1 MNLPLITRAAAKDF
15 LQCLMAFQEESF
27 GREEIQKICKTTNG
41 CYEKRDKGIYMSVNV
56 MVCGADQ
63 TTDEYIAALKLKRII
78 LDSLPWDA
86 IGEIVLFASATLM
99 GQAVKDIDILMIG
112 EVKNYSV
119 DAEFCTEAN
128 GCVKEKVVISSF
140 CTTIEVKGHDISGI
154 LVNGTDFYVKY
165 GAKTHCVT
173 DQSNKQKIA
182 AKNFFERTLMDS
194 PFVTNVIWFTQT
206 TPGDI
211 KKLLAN
217 NGRTMPSNVLGRD
230 FDFKEL
236 VQLLIWQKPPY
247 KKWDTYIFDSN
258 HNSNSLQTIKN
269 AMSLFSK
276 TKAHMGEMTRR
287 RIEQLTNKAF
297 QADAL
302 IDAQGKVSIYRGRAG
317 TGKTVGLLQTAIH
330 LVDEKQARVLMLTYN
345 KALVSDIRRLLALA
359 ELPDM
364 FEENCLH
371 INTMHSYFFQLT
383 NTVLY
388 NGRMRGNKFL
398 EKYDSIL
405 KELLSFMNDNDTVEM
420 VKEICASD
428 SILDWDYVLID
439 EAQDWSNLERD
450 IILKLFDKGKII
462 VADGGQQFVRRINVC
477 DWSVIRDRNNIKL
490 KYCLRQKENLVA
502 FVNAYSQKLDI
513 LGSKIL
519 TKNNAPGG
527 KVIITTDD
535 KIFSVHHQE
544 MQRLS
549 DAGNI
554 AYDMLYLVPHEL
566 VKRNYGDSSF
576 ALKTKFEQNGIF
588 IWDGTSSDNREN
600 YSIDAE
606 EMRLLQYDSARGL
619 EGWTVVCMDF
629 DVFLKE
635 KSAEYQDG
643 SVDALMLESQ
653 EERKQKYLYNWAMI
667 PLTRAIDT
675 IIITIKDQTS
685 ETARLL
691 KRISE
696 EHPDF
701 VSWL

>member
-1 MNLPLITRAAAKDF
+1 
-15 LQCLMAFQEESF
+15 
-27 GREEIQKICKTTNG
+27 
-41 CYEKRDKGIYMSVNV
+41 MSVDV
-56 MVCGADQ
+56 TVCGADQ
-63 TTDEYIAALKLKRII
+63 TSDEYIAALKLKRII
-78 LDSLPWDA
+78 LDSLPGDA

-119 DAEFCTEAN
+119 DAEFRTEAN
-128 GCVKEKVVISSF
+128 GYVKEKVAISSF

-154 LVNGTDFYVKY
+154 FVNGTDFYVKY
-165 GAKTHCVT
+165 GEKTHCVT
-173 DQSNKQKIA
+173 NQSNKQKNA
-182 AKNFFERTLMDS
+182 AMNFFERTLMNS
-194 PFVTNVIWFTQT
+194 PFVTNVIWFTQVT
-206 TPGDI
+206 SGDI
-211 KKLLAN
+211 KKLLTN

-236 VQLLIWQKPPY
+236 MQLLIWQNPPY
-247 KKWDTYIFDSN
+247 KKWGTYFFDSN
-258 HNSNSLQTIKN
+258 CNSNSLQSIKN

-276 TKAHMGEMTRR
+276 TKTHMGEMTRR

-330 LVDEKQARVLMLTYN
+330 LVDEKQTRVLMLTYN

-388 NGRMRGNKFL
+388 DGRMRGNEFL

-405 KELLSFMNDNDTVEM
+405 KELLSFMNDNDAVEM
-420 VKEICASD
+420 VKDICASD

-477 DWSVIRDRNNIKL
+477 DWSVVRDRNNIKL

-535 KIFSVHHQE
+535 KLFSVHHQE
-544 MQRLS
+544 MRWLS

-566 VKRNYGDSSF
+566 VKRNYGDNTF
-576 ALKTKFEQNGIF
+576 ALKTKFEQNGIL

-606 EMRLLQYDSARGL
+606 EVRLLQYDSARGL

-675 IIITIKDQTS
+675 IIITIKDPTS
-685 ETARLL
+685 ETARVF
-691 KRISE
+691 KQISE

>member
-236 VQLLIWQKPPY
+236 VQLLIWQKPPH

-371 INTMHSYFFQLT
+371 INTMHSYFFQRT

-535 KIFSVHHQE
+535 KIFSVHYQE

>member
-1 MNLPLITRAAAKDF
+1 
-15 LQCLMAFQEESF
+15 
-27 GREEIQKICKTTNG
+27 
-41 CYEKRDKGIYMSVNV
+41 MSVNV

-675 IIITIKDQTS
+675 IVITIKDQTS